1 MFMITRKKRAKK
13 NYSDTLFVLAEM
25 TQDSVVIGEIYALIL
40 YGIFSF
46 ACFGLRLRWLHTKSL
61 PKYPTHLTEFD
72 RFYRKFL

>member
-40 YGIFSF
+40 YGIFYF
-46 ACFGLRLRWLHTKSL
+46 FRLFWFTLTMA
-61 PKYPTHLTEFD
+61 THKIVAKISNTFD
-72 RFYRKFL
+72 